1 MQSTPQRTVGGLC
14 KYFFFITTFWTD
26 LWNNMFLKWK
36 AFIKK
41 KSTTINTGIL
51 HRIYSNVVL
60 LVKQEPCSIQG

>member
-41 KSTTINTGIL
+41 NQ
-51 HRIYSNVVL
+51 L
-60 LVKQEPCSIQG
+60 L

>member
-41 KSTTINTGIL
+41 KNNYYKYWYSTQNL
-51 HRIYSNVVL
+51 F
-60 LVKQEPCSIQG
+60 